1 MLRCGSVSVAKLAVR
16 GDRIVAKTTLV
27 RQQRDMAKVA
37 HQAIRQYLAVVRRA
51 VAHTAVTAAA
61 PTMTRPIAPHTSL
74 VETPPEDES
83 DLGDDVDLNAL
94 DQSAAW
100 PGILRSTILPSL
112 EDLIGG
118 IGPADRMTPSVMASV
133 SAWRAQY
140 MAGRTQ
146 ALVGVPDQITRQIRD
161 AIQADA
167 DTNGTNP
174 RSAAGIVKDL
184 LNPDAPTWAS
194 RADTIARTE
203 VIGANNQGGLASWT
217 AVHQSLASAG
227 GAVYKTWLATSDS
240 RTRPDHADIDGT
252 EISVD
257 DTFTVGGQEMNGPGD
272 DGADGDETIN
282 CRCTL
287 TFRVDDGSGGGEEVD
302 EATAEA
308 MAEGG
313 DAAALDETALDE
325 TAAEGVDAA
334 ETEVTDEASVGE
346 DQVEASDT
354 EPPASEL
361 SDEKQA
367 IEDAPTGDDAFNLLN
382 QNTPD
387 LNSEEA
393 GRVQYYTGD
402 GFSQLNQRIAAGTM
416 DEADTNAAN
425 TLDDIISRAPAAD
438 DAVVFRG
445 VRSMDDASVGDVISN
460 DGFVSTT
467 ASQNMAKTY
476 AGVDPGRAM
485 IRILVPQGQPAL
497 ALDKTLSNNPV
508 EKEVLLPKG
517 INFRVVGKSTVK
529 GAFGQDT
536 PLYDVVIDQ
545 KPVVSSA
552 LVQDFTRAIRRRA
565 ADAGGDDGGDA
576 MTAAVE
582 APVTAPAK
590 APAAA
595 PDSSK
600 PYEPQPYA
608 PEPDETVTCPNC
620 QKMNDTDAV
629 YCDQCG
635 FELKGATGVVVAP
648 PAADDATPMT
658 AAGPMPP
665 AGPPQ
670 PADGTPSEAA
680 PAAPPGAMKWS
691 GVLATLDMPSSDG
704 RMIQSAGLTIRPL
717 PLPLS
722 YQQHGEHG
730 GEEAGK
736 TVIVGRILTAAIEG
750 GQVVGTG
757 DFLDV
762 MGCYEAMAALEQVAA
777 GIGGVSIDLPVQV
790 VSYMAPGPGGTLL
803 PIDPMQ
809 YLGDPDTIIQ
819 VAEQSELAGACIV
832 NTPAFA
838 AARIELVAADTA
850 VPNLAPVVADA
861 ASPVG
866 PVLTDDSITFPDG
879 TVLHVGDQVNIV
891 DANNPAITSGL
902 IESIDPS
909 TNAVTVAVEDPTQP
923 GQTNSITV
931 DAGSLS
937 VADPDAGE
945 PPATGGTGTPDGVTA
960 AAMRFPGLEE
970 EHVYPAEWFD
980 PVQLDG
986 PTRMT
991 ITDEGRV
998 YGHLAQ
1004 SGTCHVGFADK
1015 CVAPPESPTNYAYFH
1030 MGEVKTDKGLIAAGK
1045 ITVGGGHADI
1055 RLGWRLAQEH
1065 YDNAASVG
1073 AVVRA
1078 YRDEHGIQ
1086 VAGALLP
1093 NATKEQIAAMRRS
1106 PLSGDWRIIGG
1117 ERELTFAHCVNDPGF
1132 PIAPRAALAADGHPT
1147 ALVAAGI
1154 VYGPPMD
1161 DEPTPGGITL
1171 PSGVKL
1177 TDADVAVLAS
1187 AFADVTDQRNQEA
1200 LDREQRATDARNLRR
1215 SLLRNKL
1222 RVV

>member
-1 MLRCGSVSVAKLAVR
+1 MGSRRRSARRGSVSVAKLAVR

-27 RQQRDMAKVA
+27 RQQRDMARVA

-61 PTMTRPIAPHTSL
+61 PTMIAPHTAP
-74 VETPPEDES
+74 VEAPPEDES
-83 DLGDDVDLNAL
+83 DLGADVDLNAL

-100 PGILRSTILPSL
+100 PGILRATILPAID
-112 EDLIGG
+112 DLTGG
-118 IGPADRMTPSVMASV
+118 IGPTGLMTPTVASTV
-133 SAWRAQY
+133 NAWRAQWLD
-140 MAGRTQ
+140 ARTQ
-146 ALVGVPDQITRQIRD
+146 ALVGVPDQITKQIRD

-167 DTNGTNP
+167 DQNGPNP
-174 RSAAGIVKDL
+174 RAAASIVKDL

-203 VIGANNQGGLASWT
+203 VVSANNQGGLASWT
-217 AVHQSLASAG
+217 AIHQSLGASG
-227 GAVYKTWLATSDS
+227 GKVYKTWLATED
-240 RTRPDHADIDGT
+240 RTTREDHANIDGT
-252 EISVD
+252 EIGVD
-257 DTFTVGGQEMNGPGD
+257 ENFDVGGNQMSGPGD
-272 DGADGDETIN
+272 GPADEVIN

-287 TFRVDDGSGGGEEVD
+287 TFRVEGGSAAGDSLD
-302 EATAEA
+302 EA
-308 MAEGG
+308 
-313 DAAALDETALDE
+313 AA
-325 TAAEGVDAA
+325 
-334 ETEVTDEASVGE
+334 
-346 DQVEASDT
+346 
-354 EPPASEL
+354 
-361 SDEKQA
+361 
-367 IEDAPTGDDAFNLLN
+367 
-382 QNTPD
+382 
-387 LNSEEA
+387 
-393 GRVQYYTGD
+393 
-402 GFSQLNQRIAAGTM
+402 
-416 DEADTNAAN
+416 
-425 TLDDIISRAPAAD
+425 
-438 DAVVFRG
+438 
-445 VRSMDDASVGDVISN
+445 
-460 DGFVSTT
+460 
-467 ASQNMAKTY
+467 
-476 AGVDPGRAM
+476 
-485 IRILVPQGQPAL
+485 
-497 ALDKTLSNNPV
+497 
-508 EKEVLLPKG
+508 
-517 INFRVVGKSTVK
+517 
-529 GAFGQDT
+529 
-536 PLYDVVIDQ
+536 
-545 KPVVSSA
+545 
-552 LVQDFTRAIRRRA
+552 A

-590 APAAA
+590 TADA
-595 PDSSK
+595 PDSSA
-600 PYEPQPYA
+600 PYQPQPYA
-608 PEPDETVTCPNC
+608 PEPDETVTCPSC

-648 PAADDATPMT
+648 PVAEDGSPVT
-658 AAGPMPP
+658 AAAPMPP
-665 AGPPQ
+665 PMPPQ

-680 PAAPPGAMKWS
+680 PAAPPGAMTWS
-691 GVLATLDMPSSDG
+691 GVLATLDTPSSDG
-704 RMIQSAGLTIRPL
+704 RMIQSAGLVIRPL

-736 TVIVGRILTAAIEG
+736 TVIVGRILTASIEG
-750 GQVVGTG
+750 GQLVGTG

-762 MGCYEAMAALEQVAA
+762 MSCYEAMAALEQVAA

-803 PIDPMQ
+803 PVDPMQ

-838 AARIELVAADTA
+838 AARIELVAAESA
-850 VPNLAPVVADA
+850 VPSLTPVVADA
-861 ASPVG
+861 ATPVG

-879 TVLHVGDQVNIV
+879 TVLHVGDSVNIV
-891 DANNPAITSGL
+891 DADNPAITSGL
-902 IESIDPS
+902 IETIDPS
-909 TNAVTVAVEDPTQP
+909 TNAVTVAVEDPNQP

-931 DAGSLS
+931 DASSLS
-937 VADPDAGE
+937 VTDPDAEE
-945 PPATGGTGTPDGVTA
+945 PPASGGTGTPDGVTA
-960 AAMRFPGLEE
+960 AAFTFPGLEE
-970 EHVYPAEWFD
+970 EHVYPADWFD

-991 ITDEGRV
+991 ITDDGRV

-1004 SGTCHVGFADK
+1004 SGSCHMGFADK
-1015 CVAPPESPTNYAYFH
+1015 CVTPPESPSNYAYFH
-1030 MGEVKTDKGLIAAGK
+1030 MGEIKTDKGLLAAGK

-1055 RLGWRLAQEH
+1055 RLGWRAAIER
-1065 YDNAASVG
+1065 YDNVATVG

-1086 VAGALLP
+1086 LAGALLP

-1117 ERELTFAHCVNDPGF
+1117 QRELVVAHCVNDPGF

-1154 VYGPPMD
+1154 VYGPPMA

-1200 LDREQRATDARNLRR
+1200 LDREQRAADARNLRR